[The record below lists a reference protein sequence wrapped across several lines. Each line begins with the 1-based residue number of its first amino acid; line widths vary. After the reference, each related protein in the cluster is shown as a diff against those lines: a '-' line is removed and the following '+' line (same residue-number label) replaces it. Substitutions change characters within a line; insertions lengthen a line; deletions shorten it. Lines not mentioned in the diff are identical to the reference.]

1 MDNGTGLFSVALPR
15 YKLSALRNDLF
26 PSYADIYSLKTDD
39 ISIMEHFL
47 VKRLLAIIPTL
58 VAISI
63 IIFAILS
70 LAPGDP
76 LGEFASN
83 PAITAEV
90 RENIRKS
97 LGLDQPAYIRYF
109 KWFSSFIR
117 GDMGYSFNSR
127 SPVAELL
134 WQRLPTTLLVVGSA
148 YILGLLIAFPL
159 GIISAIKRYSAIDQ
173 IITTIAFLG
182 FSIPPFFTGLLFIII
197 FSVQLRWVPFIFNST
212 LQVTDWQSAIA
223 QVKQSIMP
231 ISVLALY
238 HAAILMRF
246 MRSAVLDE
254 LPQEYVRTALSKGL
268 SRFAVIKNHILRN
281 ALIPLVTLI
290 ALDVPAVFTGA
301 LVTEQV
307 FRVPG
312 IGALLIESIYRS
324 DTPVV
329 MAITFIYA
337 ILIVLFSLIADLVY
351 AALDPRVKY

>member
-1 MDNGTGLFSVALPR
+1 MGQIF
-15 YKLSALRNDLF
+15 
-26 PSYADIYSLKTDD
+26 I
-39 ISIMEHFL
+39 
-47 VKRLLAIIPTL
+47 KRLLVTIPTL
-58 VAISI
+58 IAISI
-63 IIFAILS
+63 IIFTILV

-90 RENIRKS
+90 RENIRRS
-97 LGLDQPAYIRYF
+97 LGLDRPAYIRYF
-109 KWFSSFIR
+109 KWFGSFIR

-134 WQRLPTTLLVVGSA
+134 WQRLPTTLLVVGLA
-148 YILGLLIAFPL
+148 YIIGLLIAFPL
-159 GIISAIKRYSAIDQ
+159 GIISAVKRYSITDQ

-197 FSVQLRWVPFIFNST
+197 FSVRLGWFPFIFNST
-212 LQVTDWQSAIA
+212 LQVTDWQSLIA
-223 QVKQSIMP
+223 QIRQSIMP

-246 MRSAVLDE
+246 IRSAVLDE
-254 LPQEYVRTALSKGL
+254 LQQEYVRTALSKGL
-268 SRFAVIKNHILRN
+268 SQFAVIKSHVLRN
-281 ALIPLVTLI
+281 ALIPVVTLI
-290 ALDVPAVFTGA
+290 ALDIPTIFTGA

-329 MAITFIYA
+329 MAITFIYG
-337 ILIVLFSLIADLVY
+337 ILIVLFNLIADLIY
-351 AALDPRVKY
+351 AVLDPRVKY

>member
-1 MDNGTGLFSVALPR
+1 MGQYF
-15 YKLSALRNDLF
+15 
-26 PSYADIYSLKTDD
+26 
-39 ISIMEHFL
+39 
-47 VKRLLAIIPTL
+47 VKRLLIAIPTL
-58 VAISI
+58 VAISV
-63 IIFAILS
+63 IIFTILA

-97 LGLDQPAYIRYF
+97 WGLDQPGYIRYF
-109 KWFSSFIR
+109 KWFSAFLR

-127 SPVAELL
+127 SPVFELL
-134 WQRLPTTLLVVGSA
+134 IQRLPATLLVVGFA

-159 GIISAIKRYSAIDQ
+159 GIISAIKRYSATDQ
-173 IITTIAFLG
+173 IITTLAFLG

-197 FSVQLRWVPFIFNST
+197 FSVQLNWLPFIYNST
-212 LQVTDWQSAIA
+212 LQVTDWNSLIEQI
-223 QVKQSIMP
+223 KQSIMP

-246 MRSAVLDE
+246 IRSSVLEE
-254 LPQEYVRTALSKGL
+254 LKQEYVRTALAKGL
-268 SRFAVIKNHILRN
+268 TQFAVIKNHILRN
-281 ALIPLVTLI
+281 AMIPVVTLI
-290 ALDVPAVFTGA
+290 ALDIPAIFTGA

-307 FRVPG
+307 FRIPG

-329 MAITFIYA
+329 MAITFIYG
-337 ILIVLFSLIADLVY
+337 ILIVFFNLIADLVY
-351 AALDPRVKY
+351 GVLDPRVKY